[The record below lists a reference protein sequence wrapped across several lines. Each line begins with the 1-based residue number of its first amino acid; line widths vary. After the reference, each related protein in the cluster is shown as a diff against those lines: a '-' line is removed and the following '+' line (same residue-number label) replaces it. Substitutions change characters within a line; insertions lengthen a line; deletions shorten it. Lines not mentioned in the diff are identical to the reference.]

1 MKLKTSKVL
10 GIVSVLKEFKKRPIP
25 GVIAFKLAGMLR
37 PLNAV
42 AEDFSEA
49 QSALAKE
56 YGSPSTEK
64 PNEFTFSKEVGGKQV
79 FDREKFDAYEAAVKP
94 ILEAEVEVGDDKLD
108 KKEFEKLDLSVDEA
122 DVLIDFVA

>member
-25 GVIAFKLAGMLR
+25 GIVAFKLAGMLR
-37 PLNAV
+37 PLNAI

-49 QSALAKE
+49 QTALAKE
-56 YGSPSTEK
+56 HGSPSAEK
-64 PNEFTFSKEVGGKQV
+64 PNEFTFNGEDGK
-79 FDREKFDAYEAAVKP
+79 FSRAKYEAYESAVKP
-94 ILEAEVEVGDDKLD
+94 ILEAEVEVGNDKLD